1 MPNVRNYEGLA
12 VVFARAS
19 EYPEFFVTWNDREC
33 ADVEELPPGTKVL
46 VLPKEDADAGWAPV
60 VVADDRDGARF
71 TWHHPDCL
79 KPFPAGS
86 DLGVVTV
93 GHTCSRGRDPP
104 SHNVENLWCGAHCQ
118 PLVLDARWEEAD
130 QSARD
135 TTYCSGWCAS
145 VCVETAS
152 LPNRVADILTF
163 ASAGRSGYAL
173 CNRGKHRSLSAA
185 VILELFFGRR
195 VDYQFA
201 SRWRPCDCKRPAHR
215 NKGCIAA
222 AFRSLPKRTRP
233 ANLLLFILK
242 LRTLPNNAAFMG
254 RGGWNP

>member
-1 MPNVRNYEGLA
+1 MPNVRNYEGHA

-19 EYPEFFVTWNDREC
+19 EYPEYFSTCTDREC
-33 ADVEELPPGTKVL
+33 GDVEELPPGTKVL
-46 VLPKEDADAGWAPV
+46 VLRKEDADVEWAPV

-71 TWHHPDCL
+71 TWHHPDCIE
-79 KPFPAGS
+79 PCPAGT
-86 DLGVVTV
+86 DLGLVTV
-93 GHTCSRGRDPP
+93 GHTCWRGRARP
-104 SHNVENLWCGAHCQ
+104 SHTVENLRDEG
-118 PLVLDARWEEAD
+118 LLLLDARWEEAD
-130 QSARD
+130 QSARA
-135 TTYCSGWCAS
+135 TPGCSGWCAS

-185 VILELFFGRR
+185 LILELFFGRR

-222 AFRSLPKRTRP
+222 AFRSLPKRTRL
-233 ANLLLFILK
+233 ANLLSFILK

>member
-1 MPNVRNYEGLA
+1 MPNVRNYEGHA

-19 EYPEFFVTWNDREC
+19 EYPEYFRTCTDREC

-71 TWHHPDCL
+71 TWHHPDCI
-79 KPFPAGS
+79 KPCPAG
-86 DLGVVTV
+86 LGLVTV
-93 GHTCSRGRDPP
+93 GHTCSRGRAPP
-104 SHNVENLWCGAHCQ
+104 SHTVENLWRER
-118 PLVLDARWEEAD
+118 LRLLDARWPEAD

-135 TTYCSGWCAS
+135 TPYCSGWCAS

-185 VILELFFGRR
+185 LILELFFGRR

-222 AFRSLPKRTRP
+222 AFRSLPNRTRP
-233 ANLLLFILK
+233 ANLLSFILK